1 MLVPTVEMV
10 LADVLVTL
18 EIELPV
24 ALLVAGWKGGG
35 GVIGRTGGGG
45 DRKAPP

>member
-24 ALLVAGWKGGG
+24 GLLVAGWR
-35 GVIGRTGGGG
+35 GRGQEG
-45 DRKAPP
+45 AFMMILA